1 MSKQE
6 QPAAPQGGNTFKS
19 VKEIEA
25 NAKSRMEKALTDLQL
40 EIGNIRTG
48 RANMS
53 LLDSVRVEY
62 YGSPVP
68 LNQVAQLHVPEPTM
82 ITVQPWD
89 VSQIAVIEKA
99 IRGGDLGL
107 NPMNDGK
114 LVRVPVPALTEER
127 RKDMV
132 KHLHKVLEEHR
143 TAVRNI
149 RRDGNDAIKKAMKEK
164 KITEDEERGAMEN
177 LQKLTDDEIKKMEEM
192 AKGKEKEVMSI

>member
-1 MSKQE
+1 MAQVSMAAI
-6 QPAAPQGGNTFKS
+6 PALKDSFTQLKT
-19 VKEIEA
+19 
-25 NAKSRMEKALTDLQL
+25 RMEKAVEDFRKEMAST
-40 EIGNIRTG
+40 RTG
-48 RANMS
+48 RASVHM
-53 LLDSVRVEY
+53 LDGVTVEA
-62 YGSPVP
+62 YGSQMP
-68 LNQVAQLHVPEPTM
+68 LNQLANVSAPEPQL

-89 VSQIAVIEKA
+89 LSLIGAIEKA

-149 RRDGNDAIKKAMKEK
+149 RRDGNELIKKAMKDK
-164 KITEDEERGAMEN
+164 KITEDEERGALE
-177 LQKLTDDEIKKMEEM
+177 QIQQLTDDEIKKMEEL